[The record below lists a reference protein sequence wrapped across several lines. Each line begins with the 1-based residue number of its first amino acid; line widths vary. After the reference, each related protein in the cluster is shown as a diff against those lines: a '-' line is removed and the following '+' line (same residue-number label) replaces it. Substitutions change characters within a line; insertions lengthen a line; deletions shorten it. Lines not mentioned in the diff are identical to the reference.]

1 MARKPR
7 PLSATTLNTLRT
19 KAKGSKLFNLRDL
32 TAVYRRGQGAFLSS
46 GARPGQ
52 TMASWAMA
60 RVNSIL
66 RGSKKQA
73 SHRKSKSVIRSKQS
87 SKYRNG

>member
-7 PLSATTLNTLRT
+7 PLAATTLNTLRT

-66 RGSKKQA
+66 RGS
-73 SHRKSKSVIRSKQS
+73 RKHDTDIRRRAMKR
-87 SKYRNG
+87 K